1 MEDLLALMRFNPP
14 ITEDTDV
21 AAMAA
26 AHYATFCEKWAAEK
40 AFLAYFKSEWG
51 DKLGEKSIVLVISFE
66 FIASSAISDF
76 SRVSN
81 VL

>member
-1 MEDLLALMRFNPP
+1 M
-14 ITEDTDV
+14 

-40 AFLAYFKSEWG
+40 TFLAYFKSEWG
-51 DKLGEKSIVLVISFE
+51 DKLGEKSILLVISFE
-66 FIASSAISDF
+66 FIASSVLCDF
-76 SRVSN
+76 SRISN

>member
-26 AHYATFCEKWAAEK
+26 THYATFCENWAAEK

-51 DKLGEKSIVLVISFE
+51 DKLGEELIVLVNSV
-66 FIASSAISDF
+66 D
-76 SRVSN
+76 
-81 VL
+81 